1 MLRVHGADDPRQVC
15 TSQLHQVHA
24 ARLRRLHLVSLSDA
38 AESPQEFDRQLC
50 KQDSSWSSALEKSS
64 QSLRHEFSTSRAQKV
79 SADRVHQRESFRH
92 QLDLEDTEPTA
103 SSSSQ
108 SRSCHN
114 QIPPQP
120 QGFVEDEWSNLNLR
134 RLECEALHQH
144 CRKRRQDL
152 PLATMAWKLP
162 MMEMSI
168 REYSSMCR
176 LAQFRIDRV
185 TKCTAEHVV
194 CKHGEEDRCARENC
208 QPPHKSSSH
217 SRRTRKQFAP

>member
-1 MLRVHGADDPRQVC
+1 MLRVRGADDLRQVC
-15 TSQLHQVHA
+15 TSQLHQAHA
-24 ARLRRLHLVSLSDA
+24 ARLRRLHLVSPSDA

-50 KQDSSWSSALEKSS
+50 TQDSSWSSALEKSS
-64 QSLRHEFSTSRAQKV
+64 QSLRHEFLTSRVQKV
-79 SADRVHQRESFRH
+79 SINRVHQRESFRR
-92 QLDLEDTEPTA
+92 QLGLEGTEPTA

-114 QIPPQP
+114 QIRPQP

-134 RLECEALHQH
+134 QLECEDLHQH

-152 PLATMAWKLP
+152 TLATMAWKLP
-162 MMEMSI
+162 RMEMSI

-176 LAQFRIDRV
+176 LAQFRIDCV
-185 TKCTAEHVV
+185 TKCTAEYVV
-194 CKHGEEDRCARENC
+194 CKNGEEDRSAWKNC

-217 SRRTRKQFAP
+217 TRRT